1 MGNQTSVPERA
12 KPADL
17 EKYGTFTLRKSQLF
31 SLNVLSDVVT
41 MLVKDNNLFDLAEM
55 LRSEMGCQSLIT
67 VIKSKLEREFTTLQ
81 FPDYSQTGKFTP
93 VGFISDQKY
102 KALAQND
109 KDRSLYC
116 AQFAFFIVR
125 FTLLISAL
133 TASVAFQENMYKDF
147 RYSVPVT
154 ASTVGI
160 NDRFKNLKD
169 TSVTGERISGDIV
182 SAFKATGMFKNIPND
197 TRPLYYFGSQDSVV
211 VDIDKGIVYNPQ
223 SVKDTAVLRISFN
236 PVGVAPAAPAQYIP
250 APVAPEPVAPVAPVA
265 PAPAQPV
272 YKAHSNA
279 ASTNSANYRLNPL
292 ARGSNI
298 FSTSSGSTASR
309 RSSRRRSRA
318 AKRNTRKRRTVGGGV
333 IYRVVL
339 SQVTCPETGPC
350 EVDTFDMDDAGN
362 TYATGTTVN
371 ATSFANRVGQ
381 VLNRQTNRFLL
392 ENPAVLALQT
402 KSKFSTFAKLDGS
415 AYSVLSYYQD
425 AIVGTSKDKENV
437 TSPAIYRAFLISS
450 GTVEDRV
457 DTMICT
463 DAWRGVMTSAIP
475 YALLQSLYY
484 DENGGTKS
492 AVATDELRE
501 VAAGFLKS
509 DIARPYVQNSAV
521 TPTEFSQLAFI
532 EPKTVV
538 PAFCGNITSGV
549 RSTNIPAQKDILTK
563 AHQDLRNLYD
573 VHLENV
579 VKFIRKVM
587 SLKEGGWQKRH
598 IIRLN
603 PIFVT
608 SEKGAQAALDGF
620 IAEGR
625 KLISDH
631 YLAVETIY
639 KKAILDISNLGK
651 GVAPA

>member
-1 MGNQTSVPERA
+1 
-12 KPADL
+12 
-17 EKYGTFTLRKSQLF
+17 
-31 SLNVLSDVVT
+31 
-41 MLVKDNNLFDLAEM
+41 
-55 LRSEMGCQSLIT
+55 
-67 VIKSKLEREFTTLQ
+67 
-81 FPDYSQTGKFTP
+81 
-93 VGFISDQKY
+93 
-102 KALAQND
+102 
-109 KDRSLYC
+109 
-116 AQFAFFIVR
+116 
-125 FTLLISAL
+125 
-133 TASVAFQENMYKDF
+133 
-147 RYSVPVT
+147 
-154 ASTVGI
+154 
-160 NDRFKNLKD
+160 
-169 TSVTGERISGDIV
+169 
-182 SAFKATGMFKNIPND
+182 
-197 TRPLYYFGSQDSVV
+197 
-211 VDIDKGIVYNPQ
+211 
-223 SVKDTAVLRISFN
+223 
-236 PVGVAPAAPAQYIP
+236 
-250 APVAPEPVAPVAPVA
+250 
-265 PAPAQPV
+265 
-272 YKAHSNA
+272 
-279 ASTNSANYRLNPL
+279 
-292 ARGSNI
+292 
-298 FSTSSGSTASR
+298 
-309 RSSRRRSRA
+309 
-318 AKRNTRKRRTVGGGV
+318 
-333 IYRVVL
+333 
-339 SQVTCPETGPC
+339 
-350 EVDTFDMDDAGN
+350 
-362 TYATGTTVN
+362 
-371 ATSFANRVGQ
+371 
-381 VLNRQTNRFLL
+381 
-392 ENPAVLALQT
+392 
-402 KSKFSTFAKLDGS
+402 
-415 AYSVLSYYQD
+415 
-425 AIVGTSKDKENV
+425 
-437 TSPAIYRAFLISS
+437 
-450 GTVEDRV
+450 
-457 DTMICT
+457 
-463 DAWRGVMTSAIP
+463 MTSAIP

-492 AVATDELRE
+492 AAATDELRE